1 MISTPESAPRST
13 AMLEIPARAPVLELP
28 EPQDDQDLLREA
40 GDFIARHVLEQDA
53 IFFEG

>member
-1 MISTPESAPRST
+1 MISAPESALGST
-13 AMLEIPARAPVLELP
+13 AILEIPASASVPDRPA
-28 EPQDDQDLLREA
+28 PQDDQDLLQEA